1 MCFERAIFVQKKIG
15 HPNSVA
21 KKISQKF
28 FSTLSSLFTFTVI
41 LIKDVTLE
49 SGVEPLL
56 VVIILLEKVLAR
68 DGNSSVQNVTP
79 SK

>member
-1 MCFERAIFVQKKIG
+1 MQKKIG
-15 HPNSVA
+15 HLNSVE
-21 KKISQKF
+21 KNCQGLF
-28 FSTLSSLFTFTVI
+28 FNVPFYVVFR
-41 LIKDVTLE
+41 LIFRRNSTLE

-68 DGNSSVQNVTP
+68 DGNSSVWKVTP